1 MESDRDSGVVSGTD
15 PERGNIIPKRTAPPP
30 NPTAPKNFLRPTTQ
44 RAARRRAPPHS
55 KDRFEAEVL
64 GGKLWHHACQEISR
78 DDFNGEIP
86 MEFPSIDEYIATL
99 DPLVLEEARE
109 GLKTDW
115 AENCTAGRTW
125 RVEILSVDERA
136 EGWAHVRMKIHGGRE
151 QEALQ
156 ACGSNNTAVV
166 LAMGR
171 PPQKSAMDWINGIT
185 NSKSNNNT
193 FTRDNTG
200 KREEQRSTVDGGEEG
215 TGPASRPVKRSRID
229 HLKKMDSREGTP
241 LLIES
246 TIDSEMANTTT
257 VGGEAAE
264 TADGDDVNA
273 ITSSS
278 AAAKVVAG
286 LTIRG
291 GGGGGYR
298 GNTNYNNSNRGGG
311 GGGGGGQEV
320 TLKIHPCCCPA
331 HASSDGSTCTGILEA
346 LRKFPSAWWMAPAGM
361 LVTSEREFDAVHAVR
376 SVDSELM
383 KHILKPK
390 LLADIGKY
398 YENDVGFLENSF
410 KKVFHLLRKILNLL
424 ISMAGFLI
432 FLIFF
437 LCRI

>member
-15 PERGNIIPKRTAPPP
+15 PERANIIPKRTAPPP
-30 NPTAPKNFLRPTTQ
+30 NSTAPKNFLRPTTQ

-166 LAMGR
+166 LTMGR
-171 PPQKSAMDWINGIT
+171 PPQKSALDWINGIT
-185 NSKSNNNT
+185 NIKNNNT
-193 FTRDNTG
+193 NARDNTG
-200 KREEQRSTVDGGEEG
+200 KREEQRGTVDGGDQG
-215 TGPASRPVKRSRID
+215 TETASRPVKRSRID
-229 HLKKMDSREGTP
+229 HLKIMDSREGT
-241 LLIES
+241 LVES
-246 TIDSEMANTTT
+246 TIASEMANTTT
-257 VGGEAAE
+257 IGGEGVDAAD
-264 TADGDDVNA
+264 ADDINA
-273 ITSSS
+273 ISSSS

-286 LTIRG
+286 LIIRG

-311 GGGGGGQEV
+311 GGHEV
-320 TLKIHPCCCPA
+320 TLKIHSCCCPV
-331 HASSDGSTCTGILEA
+331 HASSDGSPCTGILEA
-346 LRKFPSAWWMAPAGM
+346 LRSFPSAWWMAPAGM

-398 YENDVGFLENSF
+398 YENDVGFLENLEIF
-410 KKVFHLLRKILNLL
+410 VKKVFHLLRKY
-424 ISMAGFLI
+424 
-432 FLIFF
+432 
-437 LCRI
+437 